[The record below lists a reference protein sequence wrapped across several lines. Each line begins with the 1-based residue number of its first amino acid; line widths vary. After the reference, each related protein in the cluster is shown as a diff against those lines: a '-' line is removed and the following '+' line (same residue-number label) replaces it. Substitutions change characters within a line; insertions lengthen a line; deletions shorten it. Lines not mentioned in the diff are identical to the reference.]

1 MGRIKTKSFK
11 YLSPADIVTQTMLLI
26 LTLIYFYFN
35 TRIELWYLFIPL
47 NLFFIW
53 GIWKIVT
60 TYEKQAESP
69 GFSEVDTKSFLK
81 IIRYWYGVA
90 AILYIFKQDY
100 VIINSLKPAD
110 WDLVFIKMDFAIFGV
125 NPTQWAYRFANP
137 FLTEFLQVVY
147 IYYYPMIVV
156 FGLELYLWHRYREFK
171 YTIFVLFFSFFFSY
185 ILYMFLPANGPRFH
199 LHEFYSISTQLP
211 GIFLTEPIRAF
222 INIGESIP
230 PGVANPQDFVQRDA
244 MPSLHTITAFLIMWL
259 SWKFRSKSFYFY
271 LPYFICM
278 VCATI
283 YLRYHYAVDILGG
296 LIVCVFTILIAKIV
310 YKGKDNFRE
319 S

>member
-1 MGRIKTKSFK
+1 
-11 YLSPADIVTQTMLLI
+11 MLLI
-26 LTLIYFYFN
+26 LTLIYFVFN
-35 TRIELWYLFIPL
+35 TRIEYWYLFIPL
-47 NLFFIW
+47 NIFSIW
-53 GIWKIVT
+53 GIWKIVN
-60 TYEKQAESP
+60 TYEKQTKLSSYNENN
-69 GFSEVDTKSFLK
+69 TKSFLK

-125 NPTQWAYRFANP
+125 NPTKWAYRFANP
-137 FLTEFLQVVY
+137 FLTEFLQIVY
-147 IYYYPMIVV
+147 LYYYPMIVV
-156 FGLELYLWHRYREFK
+156 FGLELYLWHRYKEFK

-185 ILYMFLPANGPRFH
+185 ILYMFFPANGPRFH

-211 GIFLTEPIRAF
+211 GLFLTEPIRAF
-222 INIGESIP
+222 INFGESIP
-230 PGVANPQDFVQRDA
+230 PGVSNPQDFVQRDA

-278 VCATI
+278 VFATI
-283 YLRYHYAVDILGG
+283 YLRYHYVVDILGG
-296 LIVCVFTILIAKIV
+296 LLVCVFTMFIAKLV
-310 YKGKDNFRE
+310 YKGKDNFR
-319 S
+319 SN

>member
-1 MGRIKTKSFK
+1 
-11 YLSPADIVTQTMLLI
+11 MLII
-26 LTLIYFYFN
+26 LTIIFIFFN
-35 TRIELWYLFIPL
+35 TRIDFWYLFIPL
-47 NLFFIW
+47 NLILVW
-53 GIWKIVT
+53 VIWKIAT
-60 TYEKQAESP
+60 AYEKQTGLPSYNE
-69 GFSEVDTKSFLK
+69 DKNKSFLK

-100 VIINSLKPAD
+100 VIINSLKPDD

-137 FLTEFLQVVY
+137 HLTEFLQIVY

-156 FGLELYLWHRYREFK
+156 FGLELYLWHRYKEFK

-185 ILYMFLPANGPRFH
+185 LLYILFPANGPRFH

-211 GIFLTEPIRAF
+211 GLFLTEPIRAF
-222 INIGESIP
+222 INFGESIP
-230 PGVANPQDFVQRDA
+230 PGVANPQDYVQRDA

-283 YLRYHYAVDILGG
+283 YLRYHYAVDIFGG
-296 LIVCVFTILIAKIV
+296 LLVCIFTISIAKIV
-310 YKGKDNFRE
+310 YKGKDNF